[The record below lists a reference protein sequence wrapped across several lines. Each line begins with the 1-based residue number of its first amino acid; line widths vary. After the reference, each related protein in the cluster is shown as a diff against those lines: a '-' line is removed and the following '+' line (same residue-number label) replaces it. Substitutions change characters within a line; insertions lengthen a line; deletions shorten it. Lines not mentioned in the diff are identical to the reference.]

1 MKEACD
7 PRSGMPARVD
17 AVIIDSSN
25 AGAKSL
31 MTMPKNANDHPRGLL
46 IPHSYCVFVL
56 RFRTDFACRPLSSS
70 PFNHEED
77 PPIFIDS
84 TEFNLNVEKF
94 EIIQLFIRNSG
105 FG

>member
-46 IPHSYCVFVL
+46 IPHSYCVLVL
-56 RFRTDFACRPLSSS
+56 RFRPDFASRPPSSS
-70 PFNHEED
+70 LEED
-77 PPIFIDS
+77 PPIFTI
-84 TEFNLNVEKF
+84 
-94 EIIQLFIRNSG
+94 FIRVEQSLK
-105 FG
+105 